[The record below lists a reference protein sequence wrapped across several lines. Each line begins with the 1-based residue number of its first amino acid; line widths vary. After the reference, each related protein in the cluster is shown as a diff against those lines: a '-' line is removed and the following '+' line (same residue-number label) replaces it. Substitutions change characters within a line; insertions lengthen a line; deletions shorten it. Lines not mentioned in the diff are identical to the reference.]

1 MQQKSYFTATKERK
15 FEEGVLRADS
25 CSDRY
30 SLPRRY
36 QYRNRFEDLVQYSF
50 GRRALG
56 QESELMRCAYYLKSL
71 GFSPDTDEDI
81 EGFVARHKDRLEK
94 EVM

>member
-1 MQQKSYFTATKERK
+1 M
-15 FEEGVLRADS
+15 
-25 CSDRY
+25 
-30 SLPRRY
+30 
-36 QYRNRFEDLVQYSF
+36 QYSF

-56 QESELMRCAYYLKSL
+56 QEGEVMRCAYYLKSL

>member
-1 MQQKSYFTATKERK
+1 
-15 FEEGVLRADS
+15 
-25 CSDRY
+25 
-30 SLPRRY
+30 
-36 QYRNRFEDLVQYSF
+36 
-50 GRRALG
+50 
-56 QESELMRCAYYLKSL
+56 MRCAYYLKSL

>member
-1 MQQKSYFTATKERK
+1 MQQKNYFREAKVRK
-15 FEEGVLRADS
+15 FEDGVLRADS
-25 CSDRY
+25 CCDRY

-50 GRRALG
+50 GRRGLRE
-56 QESELMRCAYYLKSL
+56 ESELMRCAYYLKSL
-71 GFSPDTDEDI
+71 GFSPDVNEDI